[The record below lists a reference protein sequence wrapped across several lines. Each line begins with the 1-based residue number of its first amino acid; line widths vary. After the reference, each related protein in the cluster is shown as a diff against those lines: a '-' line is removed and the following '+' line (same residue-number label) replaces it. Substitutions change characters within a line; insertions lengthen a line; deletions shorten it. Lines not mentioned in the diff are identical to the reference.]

1 MSYVTAQVK
10 VMNLSSMELNGSV
23 EPIVLMV
30 SLEVLILDDNHFT
43 RTPPGLER
51 LKQVK
56 RLKQRVS

>member
-30 SLEVLILDDNHFT
+30 SLEVLILDANHSN
-43 RTPPGLER
+43 
-51 LKQVK
+51 
-56 RLKQRVS
+56 VS